1 MNKSSE
7 FPQQRPRFN
16 DVLEAA
22 FPQLEKLSR
31 DILHNDKEDETWLLP
46 KYNGSC
52 TLNGIPVIV
61 DKNLRQRIKT
71 KTKRWKRQNRPDKVR
86 TRKVFSDYMY
96 IINNTIYVSPSG
108 FERLQK
114 GIF

>member
-16 DVLEAA
+16 DTLEAA

-31 DILHNDKEDETWLLP
+31 DILHNDKEDETWSPP
-46 KYNGSC
+46 KYNCSY
-52 TLNGIPVIV
+52 TLDGIPVIV
-61 DKNLRQRIKT
+61 DKNIRQSLII

-96 IINNTIYVSPSG
+96 RINNTIYVSPSG

-114 GIF
+114 GI